1 MTDEELNNYLDA
13 LDKKHSKFVQKWL
26 KKQDKNELDEYTS
39 NMTKEEKDEFMAYLI
54 WILVF

>member
-1 MTDEELNNYLDA
+1 MTDEELNNHLDA
-13 LDKKHSKFVQKWL
+13 LDKKHSDFVQKWL